1 MTQKSYSALNTEIAS
16 SLADNTVGAITPGVL
31 RGVMQDF
38 LDSQGLNQWTVATLP
53 TGSEGM
59 KAYATN
65 GRKVGEGAGLGTGVP
80 VYFSNALWRV
90 FSTDAAV
97 TA

>member
-1 MTQKSYSALNTEIAS
+1 VTQKSYSALTTEVAS

-38 LDSQGLNQWTVATLP
+38 LDSQGLIQYTVSALP
-53 TGSEGM
+53 SGSEGM

-80 VYFSNALWRV
+80 VYYSNGLWRV
-90 FSTDAAV
+90 FSTDAQV
-97 TA
+97 QS